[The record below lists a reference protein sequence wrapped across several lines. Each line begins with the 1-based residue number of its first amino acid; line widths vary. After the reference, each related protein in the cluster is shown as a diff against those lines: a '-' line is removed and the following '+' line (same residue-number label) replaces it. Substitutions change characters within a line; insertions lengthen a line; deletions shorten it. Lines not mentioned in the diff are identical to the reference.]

1 MFLSWNNCFL
11 KQIVICLYFTLE
23 VLFHILSE
31 NTHPESKSGP
41 EDKCLFLYSV
51 FFFFNLFCLFN
62 YFFFFAS
69 FRTMTFCEPPLLKAL
84 SRFTVKY

>member
-31 NTHPESKSGP
+31 NTYPESKSGP
-41 EDKCLFLYSV
+41 EDKCLFCFQYFSV
-51 FFFFNLFCLFN
+51 LIFFVCVYFSFFFFLL
-62 YFFFFAS
+62 AS
-69 FRTMTFCEPPLLKAL
+69 EQ
-84 SRFTVKY
+84 

>member
-1 MFLSWNNCFL
+1 MLLSWNNCFL

-41 EDKCLFLYSV
+41 EDKCLFCIQYFSFLI
-51 FFFFNLFCLFN
+51 FFVCLN
-62 YFFFFAS
+62 FFFFAS